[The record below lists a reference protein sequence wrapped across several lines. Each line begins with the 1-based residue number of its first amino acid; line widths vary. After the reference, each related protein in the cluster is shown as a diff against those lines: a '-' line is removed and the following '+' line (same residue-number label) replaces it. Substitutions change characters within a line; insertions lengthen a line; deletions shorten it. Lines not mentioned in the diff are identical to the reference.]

1 MDGVYYSTEVPTG
14 IKTKTY
20 TVYYKAKGDDNH
32 QDAEAATIN
41 VTIKGKKVTSPTITV
56 TPSTF
61 TYDGTEKEPDV
72 TVKDGEAVI
81 DFHIIVAYG
90 VNIKTVADNLMENVI
105 YRVENFI
112 GLKVK
117 RVNVFVEGVRVVD

>member
-1 MDGVYYSTEVPTG
+1 MGEERKRNVN
-14 IKTKTY
+14 
-20 TVYYKAKGDDNH
+20 TVRVNPDIVKQYAA
-32 QDAEAATIN
+32 AEAMACFGVVGLGAMSLKDGFAKLLKN
-41 VTIKGKKVTSPTITV
+41 EKVTRGV
-56 TPSTF
+56 
-61 TYDGTEKEPDV
+61 DV
-72 TVKDGEAVI
+72 SIRDGEAVI

>member
-1 MDGVYYSTEVPTG
+1 MGEAKKKTSNSVRVNPDIVKQYAAEEAMACFGVVGLGAMSLKDGFARLLKNE
-14 IKTKTY
+14 
-20 TVYYKAKGDDNH
+20 KATRG
-32 QDAEAATIN
+32 
-41 VTIKGKKVTSPTITV
+41 V
-56 TPSTF
+56 
-61 TYDGTEKEPDV
+61 DV
-72 TVKDGEAVI
+72 TLKDGGAVI

-117 RVNVFVEGVRVVD
+117 CVNVFVEGVRVVD

>member
-1 MDGVYYSTEVPTG
+1 MGEEKKKTANSVRVNPDIVKQYAAQEAMACFGIVGLGAMSMKDGFVRLL
-14 IKTKTY
+14 KN
-20 TVYYKAKGDDNH
+20 D
-32 QDAEAATIN
+32 
-41 VTIKGKKVTSPTITV
+41 KVTHGV
-56 TPSTF
+56 
-61 TYDGTEKEPDV
+61 DV
-72 TVKDGEAVI
+72 SVKDGEAVI